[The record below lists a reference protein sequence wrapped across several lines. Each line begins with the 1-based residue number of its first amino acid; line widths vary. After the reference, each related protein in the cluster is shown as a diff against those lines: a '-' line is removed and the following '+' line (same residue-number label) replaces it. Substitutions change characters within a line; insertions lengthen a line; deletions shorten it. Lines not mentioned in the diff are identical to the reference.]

1 MRVATL
7 AAALMLAGCS
17 ALAGP
22 GRPSVTAS
30 AERAEEP
37 TTAVLAVLPS
47 PLDEKGRAALK
58 AALVSLLG
66 DRSFTLATDAFVHT
80 SEVVLER
87 ERPAGEAGRLLTG
100 RETAPPI
107 RLRLLMQREV
117 CLIELADDGRRVEVA
132 AVRCSPQS

>member
-1 MRVATL
+1 MYFS
-7 AAALMLAGCS
+7 MKM
-17 ALAGP
+17 
-22 GRPSVTAS
+22 
-30 AERAEEP
+30 
-37 TTAVLAVLPS
+37 LPS